1 MVAPRG
7 LLRWFLMVA
16 AIAAAAGPWRGA
28 LMVGQ
33 EAAVLCGLPRWRQR
47 RVLAQRML
55 QIWCVAAAASSSLQW
70 GAGARCYRGSA
81 CRRPF
86 PRPPES
92 SLRRRL
98 VAFPLVGMESRAPK
112 RKFRLPKV
120 EAGERVQIL
129 ILTEVRFQ
137 TYPRKSS
144 NRYTMEKQLTLNM
157 KDNLLR
163 KKTTIVDEDIRTM
176 DSTEGKHGTTT

>member
-129 ILTEVRFQ
+129 ILTEVR
-137 TYPRKSS
+137 
-144 NRYTMEKQLTLNM
+144 YTMEKQLTLNM

>member
-1 MVAPRG
+1 
-7 LLRWFLMVA
+7 
-16 AIAAAAGPWRGA
+16 
-28 LMVGQ
+28 
-33 EAAVLCGLPRWRQR
+33 
-47 RVLAQRML
+47 
-55 QIWCVAAAASSSLQW
+55 
-70 GAGARCYRGSA
+70 
-81 CRRPF
+81 
-86 PRPPES
+86 
-92 SLRRRL
+92 
-98 VAFPLVGMESRAPK
+98 MEFSI